1 MFEQADSS
9 NHDQTYRKQRLPLS
23 ATFTAK
29 FELPFAV
36 TLKKA
41 LFWRFHFT
49 ANRNSIGSS
58 KNGAGDLKSGPPFE
72 RSVYF
77 LCGNQWKF

>member
-1 MFEQADSS
+1 MFEQGDSS
-9 NHDQTYRKQRLPLS
+9 NHDQTYRKRRLLLS

-29 FELPFAV
+29 VELPFAV

-41 LFWRFHFT
+41 WFWRLHFT
-49 ANRNSIGSS
+49 ASRNSIGSS
-58 KNGAGDLKSGPPFE
+58 KNGARNPSFE

-77 LCGNQWKF
+77 LCGNQ